1 MVKDFTGVGAYE
13 SGLQPGVT
21 TSWEGSE
28 MNRITAHSSPGCR
41 ISVGSGFLHLSVE
54 VGADM

>member
-13 SGLQPGVT
+13 SGLQPGAT

-28 MNRITAHSSPGCR
+28 MNRIDLYLKS
-41 ISVGSGFLHLSVE
+41 LS
-54 VGADM
+54 